1 MGCFDGYQKV
11 VDIYGV
17 DFIIIILNNVL
28 MYKVVYESEVDVIS
42 GYVIDGWV
50 EVFCFW
56 QLEDDCYVFF
66 FYYCVLIM
74 QKKLVEENKNLME
87 VFGLFEGWID
97 DFVMMV
103 LNYWVDFDKILFEQV
118 VWDFLKV
125 EGFWWVD

>member
-1 MGCFDGYQKV
+1 
-11 VDIYGV
+11 
-17 DFIIIILNNVL
+17 